1 MATQTPKTAP
11 AARKLARVVP
21 KTQSKPAEAPVA
33 SKYPRASPPAF
44 SGQES
49 TQSYRMPVD
58 VSDWIEQAESRLRHA
73 ATEIARLKEENK
85 QLKHSNRVM
94 EQRVMGRSDD

>member
-21 KTQSKPAEAPVA
+21 KPQPEPAAAPGA
-33 SKYPRASPPAF
+33 STA
-44 SGQES
+44 
-49 TQSYRMPVD
+49 TYRMPVD
-58 VSDWIEQAESRLRHA
+58 VADWIEQAESRLRHA

>member
-21 KTQSKPAEAPVA
+21 KPPPEPAEAPVA
-33 SKYPRASPPAF
+33 STA
-44 SGQES
+44 
-49 TQSYRMPVD
+49 TYRMPVD

-73 ATEIARLKEENK
+73 ATEISRLKEENK
-85 QLKHSNRVM
+85 QLKQSNRVM

>member
-1 MATQTPKTAP
+1 MATRTLKTAP

-21 KTQSKPAEAPVA
+21 KPQSKPVEAPAA
-33 SKYPRASPPAF
+33 STA
-44 SGQES
+44 
-49 TQSYRMPVD
+49 TYRMPVD

>member
-21 KTQSKPAEAPVA
+21 KPQSKPVEAPAA
-33 SKYPRASPPAF
+33 STA
-44 SGQES
+44 
-49 TQSYRMPVD
+49 TYRMPVD

-73 ATEIARLKEENK
+73 ATEIARLKLET
-85 QLKHSNRVM
+85 LGSTIDSLTD
-94 EQRVMGRSDD
+94 EQKKYLASWEMGT

>member
-21 KTQSKPAEAPVA
+21 KPQPEPAAAPVT
-33 SKYPRASPPAF
+33 
-44 SGQES
+44 S
-49 TQSYRMPVD
+49 TATYRMPVD
-58 VSDWIEQAESRLRHA
+58 VADWIEQAESRLRHA

-85 QLKHSNRVM
+85 QLKQSNRVM

>member
-1 MATQTPKTAP
+1 MATRTLKTAP

-21 KTQSKPAEAPVA
+21 KPQSKPVEAPVA
-33 SKYPRASPPAF
+33 STA
-44 SGQES
+44 
-49 TQSYRMPVD
+49 TYRMPMD
-58 VSDWIEQAESRLRHA
+58 VADWIEQAESRLRHA

>member
-1 MATQTPKTAP
+1 MATQTLKTAP

-21 KTQSKPAEAPVA
+21 KPQPAPAEAPVA
-33 SKYPRASPPAF
+33 STA
-44 SGQES
+44 
-49 TQSYRMPVD
+49 TYRMPVD
-58 VSDWIEQAESRLRHA
+58 VADWIEQAESRLRHA

>member
-11 AARKLARVVP
+11 AARKLARVGP
-21 KTQSKPAEAPVA
+21 KPQSEPAEATVA
-33 SKYPRASPPAF
+33 STA
-44 SGQES
+44 
-49 TQSYRMPVD
+49 TYRMPVD